1 MLVQYEYTQYHCYT
15 LIQIFFPHNMYL
27 IQHNR
32 HRSIYYWLNTL
43 ENVVPQYIA
52 GILVEVMLQLRRYV
66 GYQEILEFYL
76 INRVHILGFSLHI
89 LWAVFPEREDSHCL
103 IHRMYGLLQCGLT
116 DPSLKSFYAAVQEM
130 FESLIWWWQV
140 DINELRYHYFREA
153 WQLTD
158 SLLSR
163 EMSS

>member
-1 MLVQYEYTQYHCYT
+1 MVDTTPSITIYVSTIWVHAVSLLYFNTD
-15 LIQIFFPHNMYL
+15 FFFSHNMYL

-32 HRSIYYWLNTL
+32 RRSIYYCLNTL
-43 ENVVPQYIA
+43 ENFVPQYIA

-103 IHRMYGLLQCGLT
+103 TPRNVWLVVVRFDRSLTQILLC
-116 DPSLKSFYAAVQEM
+116 SSARNVWKSNLEVAG
-130 FESLIWWWQV
+130 
-140 DINELRYHYFREA
+140 RH
-153 WQLTD
+153 
-158 SLLSR
+158 
-163 EMSS
+163 